1 MYKVELPHERL
12 QTGVSGAARKML
24 FLIMVSTGIH
34 RNLLVLLD
42 QVEFLTE
49 FPMYGNV
56 KCIPVS
62 HSLLIVGMEWLKY
75 LTNASDSQNTNYF
88 FFFVLLK
95 NEGNPVIVS

>member
-12 QTGVSGAARKML
+12 QTGVSGVAQKML
-24 FLIMVSTGIH
+24 FLIMVSTAIH

-56 KCIPVS
+56 KCMPVS

-75 LTNASDSQNTNYF
+75 LSNASDSQNTNYF
-88 FFFVLLK
+88 FLFCFVEKLK
-95 NEGNPVIVS
+95 EIQ